1 MPCLTIAQHVYKI
14 IWPRGGAHADEG
26 APPEQGMRG
35 CKVEAP
41 TQVLSKANWATIL
54 RGLRKWLAWTAIG
67 IGNVWQRRIVEMPFG
82 LGVVRERE
90 QDFDYNRTAYKVTL
104 LSKDGIGTNECIVA
118 DEQLNRRVDANGL
131 CIDLQYDT
139 NCAHHRGSLSTKP
152 AVLNIDHTLPI

>member
-1 MPCLTIAQHVYKI
+1 M
-14 IWPRGGAHADEG
+14 
-26 APPEQGMRG
+26 
-35 CKVEAP
+35 
-41 TQVLSKANWATIL
+41 
-54 RGLRKWLAWTAIG
+54 
-67 IGNVWQRRIVEMPFG
+67 EMPFG

-139 NCAHHRGSLSTKP
+139 NSLT
-152 AVLNIDHTLPI
+152 IEDH